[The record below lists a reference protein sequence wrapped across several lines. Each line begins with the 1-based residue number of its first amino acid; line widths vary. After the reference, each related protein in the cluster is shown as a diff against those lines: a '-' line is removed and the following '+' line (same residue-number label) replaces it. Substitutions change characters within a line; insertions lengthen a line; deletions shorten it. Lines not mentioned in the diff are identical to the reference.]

1 MEFKNKVIFMR
12 KSKKGNHLYAFSG
25 GTVLVMSIEEISEL
39 IDEDREYV
47 KVSVM
52 EKKDE

>member
-1 MEFKNKVIFMR
+1 MSKAIFVR
-12 KSKKGNHLYAFSG
+12 KSKKGNHLYAFAG
-25 GTVLVMSIEEISEL
+25 KYIIVMSIEEISEL